1 MRDEGELFK
10 LLDEN
15 KISEAVEKLKGSS
28 REELKRLFL
37 EVTMTDRVIQ
47 GKIRFLWDRM
57 NLNLNLNLR
66 DSPNAD
72 ETT

>member
-28 REELKRLFL
+28 REELKRLLL
-37 EVTMTDRVIQ
+37 EATMTDRVIQ

>member
-28 REELKRLFL
+28 REELKRLLL
-37 EVTMTDRVIQ
+37 EATMTDRVIQ
-47 GKIRFLWDRM
+47 GKIKFLWDRM
-57 NLNLNLNLR
+57 NLNLNLR
-66 DSPNAD
+66 DSPNPD